1 MSGPFYQPGNYVCRV
16 KQQGSGESKA
26 GNQMIIFE
34 VEPTSKITQ
43 DSTGTDVLEACEQSY
58 GRAIRLT
65 LANDDQ
71 KEYAL
76 LKLRYAGFTGD
87 SFSKL
92 NLVDTDVRCVCDH
105 KPGTG
110 EHSDKTFENWD
121 LMLPPRTG
129 VALQPLDNA
138 ATRKLDALF
147 GRKLKDGATKQP
159 VAAVASEPASQ
170 GSTEDV
176 PW

>member
-1 MSGPFYQPGNYVCRV
+1 MSGPFYAPGNYVCRV
-16 KQQGSGESKA
+16 KQQGFGESKA
-26 GNQMIIFE
+26 GNPMIMFE
-34 VEPTSKITQ
+34 VEPTARLTQ
-43 DSTGTDVLEACEQSY
+43 DATGADVLESVDQSY

-65 LANDDQ
+65 IANDDQ

-92 NLVDTDVRCVCDH
+92 NLVDADVRCTCEH
-105 KPGTG
+105 KPGIG
-110 EHSDKTFENWD
+110 EHADKTFENWD
-121 LMLPPRTG
+121 LMLPPRAS

-159 VAAVASEPASQ
+159 VAAVATETAVASN
-170 GSTEDV
+170 SDDV